1 MTITNKKS
9 FLLYFVIIIFSIVV
23 VNVLFRNIFFRLDLT
38 ANKMYSL
45 SDSSKLV
52 VDKIDDLLTLKVYFS
67 DDLPD
72 KYGNNR
78 RYLQDILEEY
88 EAFSHGNIHFEFYKP
103 EDSENL
109 ASEAQKYG
117 IQPVQL
123 QVVENDKLE
132 IKKVYMGMVFIYED
146 QREIIPVIQTTTGLE
161 YDITTKI
168 KKLVDT
174 QKRTLAV
181 AKFEGQVMTNDNITQ
196 LLRQSY
202 NVKDIK
208 LDTEIPN
215 DISLLLVNGVEDSVS
230 ENEISNLKQFVAK
243 GGNLFVTQSKIKAD
257 LQTLRGSVI
266 QSNFFDVLG
275 EFGLAI
281 DENVI
286 LDKQCGQV
294 TVSQNVGIFRMNSAV
309 DYPFFPLIQNF
320 GDHLIVDGL
329 EQIRILF
336 PSSIV
341 IDNSIIADSVN
352 DVIDANITPLFY
364 TSDKSA
370 TMSGYYNLS
379 YEPKTNPVIQNL
391 NEKGKAVAVL
401 AAVETSTSTW
411 LSQIVLVAD
420 SKFLSDDGGGSI
432 QENSVFVMNTVDYL
446 MGDSDLIALRSREIT
461 TRPLE
466 AIDDELKSKLK
477 WMNILLPSLLIISLG
492 FFILRKE
499 SNRAKILGEIYEQ
512 K

>member
-9 FLLYFVIIIFSIVV
+9 FLLYFGIIIFTVV
-23 VNVLFRNIFFRLDLT
+23 LVNVLFRNIFFRIDLT
-38 ANKMYSL
+38 DNKMYSL

-52 VDKIDDLLTLKVYFS
+52 VEKIDDLLTLKVYFS
-67 DDLPD
+67 EDLPD

-88 EAFSHGNIHFEFYKP
+88 EAFSNGNIHFEFYIP

-109 ASEAQKYG
+109 SSEAQKYG

-146 QREIIPVIQTTTGLE
+146 QRETIPVIQTTTGLE

-168 KKLVDT
+168 KKMVDNK
-174 QKRTLAV
+174 KRSLAI
-181 AKFEGQVMTNDNITQ
+181 AKFDGQTITNDNVIQT
-196 LLRQSY
+196 LSQSY
-202 NVKDIK
+202 NVTNIS
-208 LDTEIPN
+208 LDSEISD

-230 ENEISNLKQFVAK
+230 ENEINNLKNYVSK
-243 GGNLFVTQSKIKAD
+243 GGNLFVTQNKVKAD
-257 LQTLRGSVI
+257 LKTLQGSTI
-266 QSNFFDVLG
+266 QSNFFDLLN
-275 EFGLAI
+275 EFGLQLQ
-281 DENVI
+281 ENVV
-286 LDKQCGQV
+286 LDKKCGQV

-320 GDHLIVDGL
+320 GDHLVVDGL
-329 EQIRILF
+329 EQVRVLF
-336 PSSIV
+336 PSEIV
-341 IDNSIIADSVN
+341 IDNSIVPDSISTG
-352 DVIDANITPLFY
+352 IDANITPLFF

-379 YEPKTNPVIQNL
+379 YEPKTNPVIKNL

-401 AAVETSTSTW
+401 STVETANSTGI
-411 LSQIVLVAD
+411 SQIVLVAD

-432 QENSVFVMNTVDYL
+432 AENSVFVLNTVDYL
-446 MGDSDLIALRSREIT
+446 MGDSDLISLRSREIT

-466 AIDDELKSKLK
+466 AIEDNSKSKLK
-477 WMNILLPSLLIISLG
+477 WLNILLPSLLIIGLG
-492 FFILRKE
+492 VFRIRKE
-499 SNRAKILGEIYEQ
+499 SNRAKILGEIYE
-512 K
+512 